1 MSSREEL
8 IRNEALA
15 LWRQL
20 RAEPAP
26 DVDGHQLLELLFRG
40 LAPGDYD
47 RVHSPFLRSTMI
59 MRPEEWPEARPE
71 VRKG

>member
-1 MSSREEL
+1 MASREEL

-20 RAEPAP
+20 RDEPAP
-26 DVDGHQLLELLFRG
+26 DVDGRQLLELLFRQ
-40 LAPGDYD
+40 LEPGGYD

-59 MRPEEWPEARPE
+59 LRPEEWPEAR
-71 VRKG
+71 KG